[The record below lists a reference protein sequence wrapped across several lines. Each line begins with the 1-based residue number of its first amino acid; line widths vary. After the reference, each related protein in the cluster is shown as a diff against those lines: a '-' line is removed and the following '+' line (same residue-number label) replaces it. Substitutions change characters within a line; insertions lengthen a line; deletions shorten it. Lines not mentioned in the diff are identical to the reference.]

1 MSNFY
6 QEAILD
12 AKAVRASALANAK
25 ATLIEEFEPQVST
38 LVSKQLAEKVEE
50 ELDETNM
57 HSSEEEMEE
66 GQLQQEETELDE
78 ASLDEILAE
87 LESLAGAKKDMTP
100 SYEEEGMHETKDH
113 EEIGGHKKSGLK
125 TAEKETAYKI
135 KAKDSIKE
143 DAEEEMDE
151 AKDHEEI
158 AGHKG
163 MKNKS
168 DDDAYKMK
176 AKNHIHEDGEEEG
189 EEGGEGAEESGE
201 ATDDDTKVIDITLG
215 DLKQVLQSVMAGQG
229 TSDHTTGDDDTEI
242 AGGEVSLDEILDELS
257 QMEETKDN
265 EPVAKG
271 GVKGKKQFGVTYNKL
286 SPKVGTGDYIEDLKE
301 DEEEIEE
308 AKKTIEELR
317 STLQEVNLLNAKL
330 LYVNKLF
337 RAGKLT
343 ETQKM
348 NVVKNLDK
356 AETAK
361 EAEKIYSTLKES
373 FSVKTRSTIKESM
386 GFASQAAGIAP
397 KTNII
402 EAEPYVTRW
411 QTLAGIKK

>member
-66 GQLQQEETELDE
+66 GQLQQEENELDE

-87 LESLAGAKKDMTP
+87 LESLAGAKKDMNP

-113 EEIGGHKKSGLK
+113 EIIGGRKNSAVKA
-125 TAEKETAYKI
+125 AEKDTAYKM

-158 AGHKG
+158 AGRKG

-168 DDDAYKMK
+168 HDDAYKMK
-176 AKNHIHEDGEEEG
+176 AKDHIHEDGEEEG
-189 EEGGEGAEESGE
+189 EEEGGEGA
-201 ATDDDTKVIDITLG
+201 DDDTKVIDITLG
-215 DLKQVLQSVMAGQG
+215 DLKQVLQSVMAGQ
-229 TSDHTTGDDDTEI
+229 HTDGETAGDDDTEI

-271 GVKGKKQFGVTYNKL
+271 GFKGKKQFGVTYMKKA
-286 SPKVGTGDYIEDLKE
+286 PKVGNGDYIEDLKE

-308 AKKTIEELR
+308 ANKTIEELR

-330 LYVNKLF
+330 LYMNKLF

>member
-87 LESLAGAKKDMTP
+87 LESLSGAKKDMNP

-113 EEIGGHKKSGLK
+113 EEIGGRKKSALK
-125 TAEKETAYKI
+125 AAEKDTAYKI

-158 AGHKG
+158 GGHAG

-168 DDDAYKMK
+168 HDDAYSKK
-176 AKNHIHEDGEEEG
+176 AQDHIHEDGEEDGAEEAGEG
-189 EEGGEGAEESGE
+189 EETP

-229 TSDHTTGDDDTEI
+229 TSDHTAGDDDTEI

-257 QMEETKDN
+257 QMEETKDH

-271 GVKGKKQFGVTYNKL
+271 GVKGKKQFGVTYTKL
-286 SPKVGTGDYIEDLKE
+286 APKVGTDDYIEDLKE

-330 LYVNKLF
+330 LFMNKLF

-343 ETQKM
+343 ESQKM

-373 FSVKTRSTIKESM
+373 FIVKTRSTIKESM